1 MATSPQLVEQTIRHQ
16 VFLERMKT
24 GEANQYADFLREID
38 RSIRFRLSGED
49 LTQFTRQRLDRLI
62 GAVDSDIAAIYDRF
76 WDELDGRLDD
86 VAQYEAGFE
95 SRSINQVLNNFETV
109 IPSADQIRAA
119 VIAAP
124 LSVRGPD
131 GGKLLEAFYR
141 DWTEVERQRIGG
153 AVRQGFF
160 EGQTNAQ
167 IIRAIRGTKA
177 GNYSDGL
184 LAINN
189 RNAEAV
195 VRTAVQHVASVA
207 RQETWNANPGL
218 VRTVRWVS
226 TLDSRTTQIC
236 RSLDQTVYPVN
247 KGPRPPIHIRCR
259 STTVAELDGRFD
271 FLKKGA
277 TRSSSEGPVS
287 ADLTYYA
294 WLKRQ
299 PTKFQE
305 AAIGK
310 SRAKLLRDGGLTA
323 ERFAELNLGRNF
335 NPLTLDEMRRIEPLA
350 FERAN
355 L

>member
-24 GEANQYADFLREID
+24 GEANQYAEFLREID
-38 RSIRFRLSGED
+38 RSIRMRLSGED

-76 WDELDGRLDD
+76 WDELEGRLDD

-131 GGKLLEAFYR
+131 GGKLLESFYR
-141 DWTEVERQRIGG
+141 DWTEAERQRVSG

-177 GNYSDGL
+177 ANFSDGL
-184 LAINN
+184 LAINS

-207 RQETWNANPGL
+207 RQETWNANPSL
-218 VRTVRWVS
+218 VRSIRWIS

-236 RSLDQTVYPVN
+236 RSLDHQPFPLLMTV
-247 KGPRPPIHIRCR
+247 
-259 STTVAELDGRFD
+259 
-271 FLKKGA
+271 
-277 TRSSSEGPVS
+277 
-287 ADLTYYA
+287 
-294 WLKRQ
+294 
-299 PTKFQE
+299 
-305 AAIGK
+305 
-310 SRAKLLRDGGLTA
+310 
-323 ERFAELNLGRNF
+323 
-335 NPLTLDEMRRIEPLA
+335 
-350 FERAN
+350 
-355 L
+355 